1 MSNQQNPL
9 NNLVKM
15 VAEEKLLLHDDRQNL
30 VSQEELV
37 EAISTT
43 GLVQKDELTNLTR
56 SKLLLPVE
64 DDGMQELFHVG
75 ITLDFLSF
83 LQKLEITGFPFA
95 LRQKIAEM
103 YYPLFWAMCSDIE
116 YEISKLQ
123 KEKGR
128 DLTRPELAYL
138 RVINEWAVA
147 ETMGRIEQKILKL
160 EAEGGPELQ
169 QLIQEAAQRKKT
181 LKKKANFGY
190 EENQIKRTIK
200 EIWQYPLVIFQ
211 GREIKAFIDI
221 DSIECTDEEKRML
234 WGGHFD
240 FALCDRNGV
249 LQLAIEY
256 NGGGHYGRRE
266 AERKRVQSRDNAK
279 KNICEKAGVPLVVLT
294 SEFAL
299 LENYKKLLREFLRIF
314 TEKTEDIDAQYLYDL
329 IYEQFNASSLEQL
342 KAGTLDRNELA
353 RIAHRLDIYKSQ
365 ERKDMLLAL
374 LWEVYTISGNLSK
387 LADVSDTIQ
396 K

>member
-1 MSNQQNPL
+1 MQGEDFL
-9 NNLVKM
+9 RNLVRM
-15 VAEEKLLLHDDRQNL
+15 VADKRLMLHDDRENL
-30 VSQEELV
+30 VSKDDLLQ
-37 EAISTT
+37 AIRMNS
-43 GLVQKDELTNLTR
+43 GLNENEIEDLLRKKLILPIDEGT
-56 SKLLLPVE
+56 S
-64 DDGMQELFHVG
+64 GQSYHAS
-75 ITLDFLSF
+75 ITIDFLGF
-83 LQKLEITGFPFA
+83 REKLELIGIS
-95 LRQKIAEM
+95 LSLQQKMAEM
-103 YYPLFWAMCSDIE
+103 YYSLFWAMCSDIE
-116 YEISKLQ
+116 YEISSFK

-128 DLTRPELAYL
+128 NPSRLELAYL

-190 EENQIKRTIK
+190 QENQIKRTIK
-200 EIWQYPLVIFQ
+200 EIWQYPLVVFQ
-211 GREIKAFIDI
+211 GRGIKAFIDI
-221 DSIECTDEEKRML
+221 DSIESTDEEKRML

-279 KNICEKAGVPLVVLT
+279 KNICGKAGVPLVVLT

-299 LENYKKLLREFLRIF
+299 LDNYKRLLRKFLRIF
-314 TEKTEDIDAQYLYDL
+314 TEKIEDIDAQYLYDL
-329 IYEQFNASSLEQL
+329 IYEQLNASSLEQL
-342 KAGTLDRNELA
+342 KAGSLDRNELA